1 MTFKIVATVV
11 TVIVAAAA
19 NCGCSTAPSWVQAQ
33 NTYDAV
39 GRVAPG
45 SVPYAA
51 SVANGYGPAVDLG
64 ACARS
69 PAPPTRIDQLC
80 NRQDGNPF

>member
-1 MTFKIVATVV
+1 MTFKIAATVV

-19 NCGCSTAPSWVQAQ
+19 NCGCSTVPSWVQAQ

-45 SVPYAA
+45 SAPY
-51 SVANGYGPAVDLG
+51 VANGYGPAVDLG
-64 ACARS
+64 GCARS
-69 PAPPTRIDQLC
+69 PAPPTRLDQLC

>member
-11 TVIVAAAA
+11 TVFVAAAA
-19 NCGCSTAPSWVQAQ
+19 NCGCSAVPSWVQAQ
-33 NTYDAV
+33 NAYDSS
-39 GRVAPG
+39 GRAAPG
-45 SVPYAA
+45 SVQYA
-51 SVANGYGPAVDLG
+51 SSSANGYGLAADLG

-80 NRQDGNPF
+80 SRQDGNPF